1 MTSARRGHTAS
12 DQLPIVVSHP
22 DKVFWPAEGYSKLDL
37 VGYYNAI
44 FPKLSPT

>member
-1 MTSARRGHTAS
+1 MTSTRRGHTAS